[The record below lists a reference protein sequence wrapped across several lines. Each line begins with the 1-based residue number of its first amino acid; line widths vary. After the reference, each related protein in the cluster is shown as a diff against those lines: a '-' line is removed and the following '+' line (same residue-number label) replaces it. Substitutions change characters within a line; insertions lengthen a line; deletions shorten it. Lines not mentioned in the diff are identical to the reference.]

1 MSMSIGTLKKQI
13 KGNDI
18 KSIYLFYGPEEFL
31 KKYYLNSI
39 EEKILDK
46 NTLAFNKIILEDK
59 ISVSKII
66 DNCDTLPVF
75 SERKLVIVKNSE
87 FFKGSKDS
95 KRDNKNKEEKDEV
108 KMENKT
114 KKSKSNVDTILE
126 YIKNFPSYTCLVFYE
141 DEIDKL
147 LAYTGER
154 KTITDDDVKN
164 VGSITSKSI
173 IFNLTDAIVDK
184 NMAASLR
191 LLNELITLKEP
202 IPKIIFMIAR
212 QFRQLLQVKILVENG
227 VSSREIA
234 SKLSLHPFIADKLRK
249 TSSNFT
255 LEQLK
260 ESIEELYECD
270 KAIKTG
276 QMKDKIAV
284 ELLIEKLISS

>member
-1 MSMSIGTLKKQI
+1 MFDNEYEYSTLKKQI

-18 KSIYLFYGPEEFL
+18 KSIYLFYGPEESW
-31 KKYYLNSI
+31 KIYLNSI

-126 YIKNFPSYTCLVFYE
+126 YIKNFPSYTCLLFYE
-141 DEIDKL
+141 DEIDKRL
-147 LAYTGER
+147 KLTKEIGKQGLIVEFP
-154 KTITDDDVKN
+154 IKN
-164 VGSITSKSI
+164 
-173 IFNLTDAIVDK
+173 
-184 NMAASLR
+184 
-191 LLNELITLKEP
+191 LK
-202 IPKIIFMIAR
+202 IW
-212 QFRQLLQVKILVENG
+212 NG
-227 VSSREIA
+227 FKYS
-234 SKLSLHPFIADKLRK
+234 
-249 TSSNFT
+249 
-255 LEQLK
+255 
-260 ESIEELYECD
+260 
-270 KAIKTG
+270 
-276 QMKDKIAV
+276 
-284 ELLIEKLISS
+284 